1 MQTPSPPITIPDVG
15 FAGYK
20 FRCEGQYGPFRAG
33 ALAGIT
39 LGARMPQANIDE
51 LVKIATQHAPVLP
64 VWRERETEPEKFDF
78 ERIA

>member
-1 MQTPSPPITIPDVG
+1 
-15 FAGYK
+15 
-20 FRCEGQYGPFRAG
+20 
-33 ALAGIT
+33 
-39 LGARMPQANIDE
+39 MPQANIDE